1 MSISVKCGQCGQQYN
16 VGDALAGKR
25 AKCKK
30 CGAVMSIPDPSEPVM
45 ADLSDDPLAG
55 LSSDPLA
62 GLGDWETAADPLGPS
77 RLTPS
82 PLTSA
87 SRSGGGKA
95 AGKPKGKSAQG
106 EGIPLAVW
114 IGAGAGGGV
123 LLLLL
128 IVVLVFM
135 LGRPREQVI
144 PVATAGTDGAAATSG
159 DGASPTTTSTAGTG
173 ATSGTSSGD
182 SPAPEPAK
190 PAVAEV
196 NDSVAW
202 TWQPENLPAGP
213 EGLLSKPLGLPDN
226 PQNLF
231 VTRPDLAQFV
241 ASYARSG
248 PKNETLVQR
257 VDLKTG
263 KTVAERSFGQYAK
276 LLSVSP
282 DGAAFLLLPAESYA
296 TQETLEVWRWKDAGA
311 EQVAQWKPYEGQ
323 SSRRFAWAKMID
335 ASRVVTH
342 HSQDEAAIVWDASK
356 KTPVYRVPC
365 KGAREMLVSPDGK
378 YLVQHAGLWLR
389 FFHATDGR
397 HAGSLG
403 PLSED
408 YIGLAAVAFS
418 LDGRSI
424 AATFSAP
431 IGGSSAVVVFDAT
444 QGRQTHAVEVPMA
457 SDRLQWVGD
466 SFLLAGSHLV
476 SLAHEMTVWQY
487 VGLQTHPQ
495 ATDQR
500 AWFTARS
507 GGETYLSAAAVPSS
521 EVAAKIGAFVAANVP
536 ILQAG
541 DSVSLQ
547 VTVSSQSA
555 RSNLQQELTESF
567 RGKLAATGYQVA
579 EDQPFRLRV
588 DLTEEDSGR
597 QLEYQTFGTGGTPSK
612 LQVPDRRLV
621 CKVAFVDKGNQEV
634 WAQSTSVGPAFMSSN
649 RGGGGDLVT
658 QILQDR
664 WRQLDFWTG
673 QLQITKRV
681 LKLSSTGKFG
691 QSMLQPSG
699 ERIINV
705 TAP

>member
-30 CGAVMSIPDPSEPVM
+30 CGAVMTIPDPNEPVM
-45 ADLSDDPLAG
+45 ADLSDPLAG
-55 LSSDPLA
+55 LSDDPLA
-62 GLGDWETAADPLGPS
+62 GLGDWEAAANPLGPS
-77 RLTPS
+77 KLTSS

-87 SRSGGGKA
+87 SRPGGKP
-95 AGKPKGKSAQG
+95 AGKPKPGSAAS

-123 LLLLL
+123 LLLVL
-128 IVVLVFM
+128 IAVLVWM
-135 LGRPREQVI
+135 LGRPSQQVI
-144 PVATAGTDGAAATSG
+144 QVATTGTDSAT
-159 DGASPTTTSTAGTG
+159 ASSTAGTSPAAASSAGAG
-173 ATSGTSSGD
+173 ATSGTSAGN
-182 SPAPEPAK
+182 SPTPDADK
-190 PAVAEV
+190 PSVAEV

-202 TWQPENLPAGP
+202 VWQPESVPAGP
-213 EGLLSKPLGLPDN
+213 DGLLAKPLGLPDS

-263 KTVAERSFGQYAK
+263 KAVAERSFGQYAK

-342 HSQDEAAIVWDASK
+342 HSQDEAAIVWDAGK
-356 KTPVYRVPC
+356 KTPVHRIPC
-365 KGAREMLVSPDGK
+365 KGSQEMLVSPGGK

-389 FFHATDGR
+389 FFHAADGR

-408 YIGLAAVAFS
+408 YISMSAVAFS
-418 LDGRSI
+418 RDGRSI

-444 QGRQTHAVEVPMA
+444 QGRQTQAVEVPLA
-457 SDRLQWVGD
+457 ADRLQWVGD
-466 SFLLAGSHLV
+466 GFLLAGSHLV
-476 SLAHEMTVWQY
+476 SLSHQMTVWHY

-495 ATDQR
+495 TTDQR

-507 GGETYLSAAAVPSS
+507 GSETYLSAAAVPSS
-521 EVAAKIGAFVAANVP
+521 DVAAKIDGFVAANVP

-547 VTVSSQSA
+547 VTATSQSA
-555 RSNLQQELTESF
+555 RANLQQELTESF

-579 EDQPFRLRV
+579 ESQPFRLKV

-597 QLEYQTFGTGGTPSK
+597 QLEYRTFGTGGAAST

-621 CKVAFVDKGNQEV
+621 CKVAFVDQGDQEV

-649 RGGGGDLVT
+649 RGGGDLVT

-664 WRQLDFWTG
+664 WRQLDYWTG

-691 QSMLQPSG
+691 QSMLQPTG

-705 TAP
+705 PAP